1 MLEKL
6 IKKYNLVLPTL
17 KAREKKASLVK
28 IYGELNPKSNK
39 CMPKNIK
46 MSHLTDFDLLRTNYS
61 HLTLAHITGLGFY
74 QVCFL
79 TDTSGNLNTKTLLNV
94 TR

>member
-1 MLEKL
+1 
-6 IKKYNLVLPTL
+6 
-17 KAREKKASLVK
+17 
-28 IYGELNPKSNK
+28 
-39 CMPKNIK
+39 MPKNIK
-46 MSHLTDFDLLRTNYS
+46 MSHLTDCDLLKTNYS

-74 QVCFL
+74 QVSFL